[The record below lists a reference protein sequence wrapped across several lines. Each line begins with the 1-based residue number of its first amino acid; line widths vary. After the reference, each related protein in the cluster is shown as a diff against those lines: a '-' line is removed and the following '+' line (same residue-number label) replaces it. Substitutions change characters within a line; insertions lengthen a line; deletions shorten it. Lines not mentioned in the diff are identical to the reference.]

1 MWHFVF
7 IEKHFWRHNYYLSCT
22 SASLIYIAF
31 PHRYFGSEW
40 RTLPL
45 NFFDGCRSF
54 WFGSLSLNAEEW
66 RKKSAGGFSPPH
78 SPRFVNERFSHC
90 HLFSFCR
97 QRAFFEHWI
106 FKSLNFFIR
115 IGVLDNLCSYLPL
128 WGYHFCLHRASWSA
142 QCSAMFWTW
151 NRCMDCPARARS
163 ARARRACALRALG
176 LLLADGAPTVGRGK
190 TFWRVN

>member
-1 MWHFVF
+1 MCKCDFRFRGSVSKVTPK
-7 IEKHFWRHNYYLSCT
+7 IYRSC
-22 SASLIYIAF
+22 SVF
-31 PHRYFGSEW
+31 PHRYFGSVW

-97 QRAFFEHWI
+97 QRTFFEHWI

-115 IGVLDNLCSYLPL
+115 IGVFDNPLSYLYL
-128 WGYHFCLHRASWSA
+128 WGYHFCLHRAYWSA

-151 NRCMDCPARARS
+151 NRCMDCMY
-163 ARARRACALRALG
+163 RRIVKGYSTYLQSLYP
-176 LLLADGAPTVGRGK
+176 LLP
-190 TFWRVN
+190 